1 MNLGAN
7 KLAARRAGIAY
18 DALKECRL
26 CPRNCAVDRTA
37 GEVGFCGLTDSV
49 RCYRE
54 VLYNGE
60 EADLNP
66 SHHIYFAGCN
76 LRCEFC
82 TVAEWNEKPGEA
94 EVTSIAK
101 LKKIIDRRIGE
112 GARTLNLLG
121 GEPAVNVYGILK
133 LLSRLRPETT
143 VIWNSNMYYNEIV
156 NELIAGLVDVYLADF
171 KVGDSRCAEA
181 ILGAADYLDVTR
193 RNIIKA
199 SSQGRVIVR
208 HVILP
213 GHAECCL
220 KPILY
225 WLAKELPAVEVS
237 LRGDYFPPAD
247 AKASPDGYL
256 GRDEFQNAVQFATQL
271 RLNLVK

>member
-1 MNLGAN
+1 MDP
-7 KLAARRAGIAY
+7 AAHSQAGSRAEIARK
-18 DALKECRL
+18 AVRNCRL
-26 CPRNCAVDRTA
+26 CPRNCGVDRTA

-82 TVAEWNEKPGEA
+82 TVAEWNEQPGEA
-94 EVTSIAK
+94 DVASIAK
-101 LKKIIDRRIGE
+101 LKKIIDRRIGQ

-156 NELIAGLVDVYLADF
+156 NELIEGLIDVYLADL
-171 KVGDSRCAEA
+171 KVGNGRCAET
-181 ILGAADYLDVTR
+181 ILGAADYLDATR
-193 RNIIKA
+193 KNIIKA
-199 SSQGRVIVR
+199 SRRGRVIVR

-220 KPILY
+220 RPVLN
-225 WLAKELPAVEVS
+225 WLAEELPAVEVS
-237 LRGDYFPPAD
+237 LRSDYFPPAG
-247 AKASPDGYL
+247 ATASPDGYL
-256 GRDEFQNAVQFATQL
+256 SRNEFQNAIQFASQL